1 MKGGTTPNPHEVRGI
16 LRQTW
21 SVLARTLNAIV
32 EGAREANRMR
42 RMYDELAAMS
52 DVELQDIGMTR
63 SDIGAV
69 LTGTYR
75 PQQPAASNVFS
86 IDRRDRPHSSGHV
99 NQPGGRRSKQ
109 MSESGSKVVDVRSL
123 APAQRHAKIFQ
134 LVNELG
140 PGSSFI
146 LVNDH
151 DPKPLYYQLEAE
163 YPKQFSW
170 TYLQRGPEVWQVE
183 IGKLAKAA

>member
-1 MKGGTTPNPHEVRGI
+1 
-16 LRQTW
+16 
-21 SVLARTLNAIV
+21 
-32 EGAREANRMR
+32 
-42 RMYDELAAMS
+42 
-52 DVELQDIGMTR
+52 
-63 SDIGAV
+63 
-69 LTGTYR
+69 
-75 PQQPAASNVFS
+75 
-86 IDRRDRPHSSGHV
+86 
-99 NQPGGRRSKQ
+99 
-109 MSESGSKVVDVRSL
+109 MSETEAKVVDVRSL
-123 APAQRHAKIFQ
+123 VPAQRHTKIFQ

-170 TYLQRGPEVWQVE
+170 IYLERGPEAWRVE